1 MSIKTDNAKDT
12 IADDG
17 EIAATSAPNFSNSES
32 ELAKTREIAP
42 DAPHVVYSSQSEIRN
57 PLKLFRQIFEGF
69 VNGRELASRI
79 FIRNLNGLYRQT
91 ALGLFWAF
99 LPPLANTAIWIFL
112 KSQNVFEMG
121 ETGVDST
128 VFILTGMILWQA
140 FIDAFQAPANLVNSN
155 KNMVSKL
162 NFPRESLLLV
172 GFSEVLFNMAVRLVL
187 LIPAFIL
194 FKVPVSWGILLA
206 PFSIVAMVIFAM
218 SLGLF
223 LLPIGSLYKD
233 VGRFI
238 AMVVPFWMII
248 TPIIYVPPAT
258 FPGTLLNWVN
268 PASPLIL
275 VSRDLLL
282 TGDTT
287 HATIGIVFGLLSIPL
302 LLIGLIIYRISLPIL
317 IERMAA

>member
-1 MSIKTDNAKDT
+1 MSIETDKPKDPLVVESDNELRP
-12 IADDG
+12 AGPDV
-17 EIAATSAPNFSNSES
+17 NSEGS
-32 ELAKTREIAP
+32 RRELAP
-42 DAPHVVYSSQSEIRN
+42 DAPRITYTSESEIRN
-57 PLKLFRQIFEGF
+57 PLKLFREIIAGF

-79 FIRNLNGLYRQT
+79 FVRNLNGLYRQT

-121 ETGVDST
+121 DTGVDST
-128 VFILTGMILWQA
+128 VYILTGMILWQA
-140 FIDAFQAPANLVNSN
+140 FIDAFQAPANALNSN

-194 FKVPVSWGILLA
+194 FRVPISWGILLA
-206 PFSIVAMVIFAM
+206 PFSIVVMVIFAM
-218 SLGLF
+218 SLGLL

-238 AMVVPFWMII
+238 SMIVPFWMII
-248 TPIIYVPPAT
+248 TPIIYVPPET

-268 PASPLIL
+268 PASPLLL

-282 TGDTT
+282 MGETS
-287 HATIGIVFGLLSIPL
+287 HATLGILFGLLSIPL

>member
-1 MSIKTDNAKDT
+1 MSTKTDTANEQTMSAQVGEPENAHTTKNNVGSKQLKKVDP
-12 IADDG
+12 
-17 EIAATSAPNFSNSES
+17 EAP
-32 ELAKTREIAP
+32 T
-42 DAPHVVYSSQSEIRN
+42 VVYASVSEIRN
-57 PLKLFRQIFEGF
+57 PLKLFKEIYSGF
-69 VNGRELASRI
+69 VNGHELASRI
-79 FIRNLNGLYRQT
+79 FVRNLNGLYRQT

-99 LPPLANTAIWIFL
+99 LPPIANTAIWIFL

-128 VFILTGMILWQA
+128 VYILTGMILWQA
-140 FIDAFQAPANLVNSN
+140 FIDAFQAPANMLNSN

-194 FKVPVSWGILLA
+194 FRVQVSWGILLA
-206 PFSIVAMVIFAM
+206 PLSIVAMVIFAM
-218 SLGLF
+218 SLGLL

-233 VGRFI
+233 VGRFVSMI
-238 AMVVPFWMII
+238 IPFWMIV
-248 TPIIYVPPAT
+248 TPIIYVPPES

-268 PASPLIL
+268 PASPLLL

-282 TGDTT
+282 MGEST
-287 HATIGIVFGLLSIPL
+287 HATLGIVFGLLSIPL